1 MNVESVLLSKNRD
14 AFNRVINIMR
24 SLIVKN
30 EAEAEAAES
39 VDTADAYDRYSYAVE
54 GTDSV
59 LDYNL
64 SITDLLEA
72 GFTESSA
79 KEYMVYPKKLQ
90 TLLMYNNDNAK
101 ALISKKRKERI
112 DAYVEN
118 NVYYRPFC
126 GLPQDESQYIPITNS
141 DKVSDSD
148 PDIIYLHEVNYVSY
162 PKTYNRLFYERD
174 IDKVYEDFDYLY
186 LTFLESPMKPY
197 EIRNKKQFD
206 ICYYDKNALNAN
218 EYDYFFE
225 AYNMARNEI
234 MSLDYISAFEKTY
247 SAYSNTMFMFIL
259 YYTFNLYCA
268 KSMERYSVRDYTDDE
283 IYDILD
289 SNGLSKLK
297 TLDMGL
303 LKRVV
308 KNLPNIK
315 ANIGTNKIIDII
327 FDIVADNTLTV
338 KRYYLQKKYNIDS
351 LGNTVV
357 SKDNGLYSNQV
368 DLIFQEKTIK
378 QGDNATF
385 TQDGQYEYMDIVIQ
399 DDTWGATHDITIDQ
413 KEKIKTEMKKQLLE
427 ADFSSIMTKYIGISK
442 IIDMYVK
449 TIDANDK
456 LGILYQLNDLR
467 GNFLKDDMILYNG
480 TEVHALS
487 IYAAWCL
494 MYGTLNGLTDP
505 DYIIK
510 NVSTIE
516 GIMKLRRNSDI
527 PNEVDRMRDMVIDL
541 GNGYNKTLGDY
552 LSDKEISEYLVGFNF
567 DATTP
572 IEDIVSQYDENYE
585 IIERIKNNLNKQSN
599 YDEYVVWETI
609 LKANN
614 TSANINALFGG
625 FNTYSSYIRTYDPEF
640 YKYIESISSGVE
652 RDTLVTVVKTLKDS
666 FSGYIR
672 EKSNSTIDMIID
684 EEDAAGE
691 QSLEDIGILLNQ
703 FMSCYDQLL
712 SQEFHV
718 GYDDPD
724 ENSLV
729 LLYASFRD
737 IFILSSSEFLELKD
751 SIILDKIKTFV
762 DEDYL
767 ELIHK
772 ITDNISDEKYEDLS
786 LDYEFISDFMKEIFR
801 EYIEIYYIK
810 QRDII
815 KSKPSCKLVLE
826 HEIVKIEEL

>member
-1 MNVESVLLSKNRD
+1 M
-14 AFNRVINIMR
+14 
-24 SLIVKN
+24 
-30 EAEAEAAES
+30 
-39 VDTADAYDRYSYAVE
+39 
-54 GTDSV
+54 
-59 LDYNL
+59 
-64 SITDLLEA
+64 
-72 GFTESSA
+72 
-79 KEYMVYPKKLQ
+79 
-90 TLLMYNNDNAK
+90 
-101 ALISKKRKERI
+101 
-112 DAYVEN
+112 
-118 NVYYRPFC
+118 
-126 GLPQDESQYIPITNS
+126 
-141 DKVSDSD
+141 
-148 PDIIYLHEVNYVSY
+148 
-162 PKTYNRLFYERD
+162 
-174 IDKVYEDFDYLY
+174 
-186 LTFLESPMKPY
+186 
-197 EIRNKKQFD
+197 
-206 ICYYDKNALNAN
+206 
-218 EYDYFFE
+218 
-225 AYNMARNEI
+225 
-234 MSLDYISAFEKTY
+234 
-247 SAYSNTMFMFIL
+247 
-259 YYTFNLYCA
+259 
-268 KSMERYSVRDYTDDE
+268 
-283 IYDILD
+283 
-289 SNGLSKLK
+289 
-297 TLDMGL
+297 
-303 LKRVV
+303 
-308 KNLPNIK
+308 
-315 ANIGTNKIIDII
+315 
-327 FDIVADNTLTV
+327 
-338 KRYYLQKKYNIDS
+338 
-351 LGNTVV
+351 

-368 DLIFQEKTIK
+368 DLVFQEKTIK

-385 TQDGQYEYMDIVIQ
+385 TQDGQYDYMDIVIQ

-467 GNFLKDDMILYNG
+467 GNFLKDDMIIYSG

-494 MYGTLNGLTDP
+494 LYGTLNGLTDP

-541 GNGYNKTLGDY
+541 GNGYNKVLGDY

-572 IEDIVSQYDENYE
+572 IENIVSQYDENYE

-599 YDEYVVWETI
+599 YDEYIVWETI

-614 TSANINALFGG
+614 TSANINVLFGG
-625 FNTYSSYIRTYDPEF
+625 FDTYSSYIKAYDPEF
-640 YKYIESISSGVE
+640 YKYIESISSGIE
-652 RDTLVTVVKTLKDS
+652 RDTLVSIVKALKDS

-684 EEDAAGE
+684 EEDAAGD

-751 SIILDKIKTFV
+751 SVILDKIKAFV

-786 LDYEFISDFMKEIFR
+786 LDYVFVSDFMKEIFR
-801 EYIEIYYIK
+801 EYIEMYYIK

>member
-1 MNVESVLLSKNRD
+1 MNIESELLSKNRD
-14 AFNRVINIMR
+14 AFNRVVNLMR

-39 VDTADAYDRYSYAVE
+39 VETADAYDRYSYAVE
-54 GTDSV
+54 GTDSI

-79 KEYMVYPKKLQ
+79 KEYMIYPKKLQ

-101 ALISKKRKERI
+101 FLISKKRKERI
-112 DAYVEN
+112 DTYVEN

-148 PDIIYLHEVNYVSY
+148 PDIIYLHEVNYLSY

-206 ICYYDKNALNAN
+206 ICYYDKSALNAN

-225 AYNMARNEI
+225 AYNIARNEI
-234 MSLDYISAFEKTY
+234 MSLDYISAFETTY

-259 YYTFNLYCA
+259 YYTFNLYCT

-327 FDIVADNTLTV
+327 FDIVADKTLTV

-351 LGNTVV
+351 LGNTIV
-357 SKDNGLYSNQV
+357 SKDNGLYSDQV
-368 DLIFQEKTIK
+368 DLVFQEKTIK

-385 TQDGQYEYMDIVIQ
+385 TQDGQYDYMDIVIQ

-467 GNFLKDDMILYNG
+467 GNFLKDDMIIYSG

-494 MYGTLNGLTDP
+494 LYGTLNGLTDP

-516 GIMKLRRNSDI
+516 GVMKLRRNSDI

-541 GNGYNKTLGDY
+541 GNGYNKVLGDY

-572 IEDIVSQYDENYE
+572 IENIVSQYDENYE

-599 YDEYVVWETI
+599 YDEYIVWETI

-614 TSANINALFGG
+614 TSANINVLFGG
-625 FNTYSSYIRTYDPEF
+625 FDTYSSYIKAYDPEF
-640 YKYIESISSGVE
+640 YKYIESISSGIE
-652 RDTLVTVVKTLKDS
+652 RDTLVSIVKALKDS

-684 EEDAAGE
+684 EEDAAGD

-751 SIILDKIKTFV
+751 SIILDKIKAFV

-786 LDYEFISDFMKEIFR
+786 LDYVFVSDFMKEIFR
-801 EYIEIYYIK
+801 EYIEMYYIK

>member
-1 MNVESVLLSKNRD
+1 MNVESELLSKNRD
-14 AFNRVINIMR
+14 AFNRVVNLMR

-39 VDTADAYDRYSYAVE
+39 VETADAYDRYSYAVE
-54 GTDSV
+54 GTDSI

-79 KEYMVYPKKLQ
+79 KEYMIYPKKLQ
-90 TLLMYNNDNAK
+90 TLLMYNDDNAK
-101 ALISKKRKERI
+101 FLISKKRKERI

-148 PDIIYLHEVNYVSY
+148 PDIIYLPEVNYVSY

-206 ICYYDKNALNAN
+206 ICYYDKSALNAN

-225 AYNMARNEI
+225 AYSIARNEI
-234 MSLDYISAFEKTY
+234 MSLDYISAFETTY

-327 FDIVADNTLTV
+327 FDIVADKTLTV

-351 LGNTVV
+351 LGNTIV

-368 DLIFQEKTIK
+368 DLVFQEKTIK

-385 TQDGQYEYMDIVIQ
+385 TQDGQYDYMDIVIQ

-467 GNFLKDDMILYNG
+467 GNFLKDDMIIYNG

-541 GNGYNKTLGDY
+541 GNGYNKVLGDY

-572 IEDIVSQYDENYE
+572 IENIVSQYDENYE

-599 YDEYVVWETI
+599 YDEYIVWETI

-614 TSANINALFGG
+614 TSANINVLFGG
-625 FNTYSSYIRTYDPEF
+625 FDTYSSYIKAYDPEF
-640 YKYIESISSGVE
+640 YKYVESISSGIE
-652 RDTLVTVVKTLKDS
+652 RDALVSIVKALKDS

-684 EEDAAGE
+684 EEDAAGD

-751 SIILDKIKTFV
+751 SVILDKIKAFV

-786 LDYEFISDFMKEIFR
+786 LDYVFVSDFMKEIFR
-801 EYIEIYYIK
+801 EYIEMYYIK

>member
-1 MNVESVLLSKNRD
+1 MNVESELLSKNRD
-14 AFNRVINIMR
+14 AFNRVVNLMR

-30 EAEAEAAES
+30 EAEAEAAEN
-39 VDTADAYDRYSYAVE
+39 VETADAYDRYSYAVE
-54 GTDSV
+54 GTDSI

-79 KEYMVYPKKLQ
+79 KEYMIYPKKLQ

-101 ALISKKRKERI
+101 FLISKKRKERI

-206 ICYYDKNALNAN
+206 ICYYDKSALNAN

-225 AYNMARNEI
+225 AYNIARNEI
-234 MSLDYISAFEKTY
+234 MSLDYISAFETTY

-259 YYTFNLYCA
+259 YYTFNLYCT

-327 FDIVADNTLTV
+327 FDIVADKTLTV

-351 LGNTVV
+351 LGNTIV

-368 DLIFQEKTIK
+368 DLVFQEKTIK

-385 TQDGQYEYMDIVIQ
+385 TQDGQYDYMDIVIQ
-399 DDTWGATHDITIDQ
+399 DDTWGATHNITIDQ

-467 GNFLKDDMILYNG
+467 GNFLKDDMIIYSG

-494 MYGTLNGLTDP
+494 LYGTLNGLTDP

-516 GIMKLRRNSDI
+516 GVMKLRRNSDI

-541 GNGYNKTLGDY
+541 GNGYNKVLGDY

-572 IEDIVSQYDENYE
+572 IENIVSQYDENYE

-599 YDEYVVWETI
+599 YDEYIVWETI

-614 TSANINALFGG
+614 TSANINVLFGG
-625 FNTYSSYIRTYDPEF
+625 FDTYSSYIKAYDPEF
-640 YKYIESISSGVE
+640 YKYIESISSGIE
-652 RDTLVTVVKTLKDS
+652 RDTLVSIVKALKDS

-684 EEDAAGE
+684 EEDAAGD

-751 SIILDKIKTFV
+751 SVILDKIKAFV

-786 LDYEFISDFMKEIFR
+786 LDYVFVSDFMKEIFR
-801 EYIEIYYIK
+801 EYIEMYYIK

>member
-1 MNVESVLLSKNRD
+1 M
-14 AFNRVINIMR
+14 
-24 SLIVKN
+24 
-30 EAEAEAAES
+30 
-39 VDTADAYDRYSYAVE
+39 
-54 GTDSV
+54 
-59 LDYNL
+59 
-64 SITDLLEA
+64 
-72 GFTESSA
+72 
-79 KEYMVYPKKLQ
+79 
-90 TLLMYNNDNAK
+90 
-101 ALISKKRKERI
+101 
-112 DAYVEN
+112 
-118 NVYYRPFC
+118 
-126 GLPQDESQYIPITNS
+126 
-141 DKVSDSD
+141 
-148 PDIIYLHEVNYVSY
+148 
-162 PKTYNRLFYERD
+162 
-174 IDKVYEDFDYLY
+174 
-186 LTFLESPMKPY
+186 
-197 EIRNKKQFD
+197 
-206 ICYYDKNALNAN
+206 
-218 EYDYFFE
+218 
-225 AYNMARNEI
+225 
-234 MSLDYISAFEKTY
+234 
-247 SAYSNTMFMFIL
+247 
-259 YYTFNLYCA
+259 
-268 KSMERYSVRDYTDDE
+268 
-283 IYDILD
+283 
-289 SNGLSKLK
+289 SKLK
-297 TLDMGL
+297 ALDMGL

-327 FDIVADNTLTV
+327 FDIVADKTLTV

-351 LGNTVV
+351 LGNTIV
-357 SKDNGLYSNQV
+357 SKDNGLYSDQV
-368 DLIFQEKTIK
+368 DLVFQEKTIK

-385 TQDGQYEYMDIVIQ
+385 TQDGQYDYMDIVIQ

-467 GNFLKDDMILYNG
+467 GNFLKDDMIIYSG

-494 MYGTLNGLTDP
+494 LYGTLNGLTDP

-527 PNEVDRMRDMVIDL
+527 PNEVNRMRDMVIDL
-541 GNGYNKTLGDY
+541 GNGYNKVLGDY

-572 IEDIVSQYDENYE
+572 IENIVSQYDENYE

-599 YDEYVVWETI
+599 YDEYIVWETI

-614 TSANINALFGG
+614 TSANINVLFGG
-625 FNTYSSYIRTYDPEF
+625 FDTYSSYIRAYDPEF
-640 YKYIESISSGVE
+640 YKYIESISSGIE
-652 RDTLVTVVKTLKDS
+652 RDTLVSIVKALKDS

-684 EEDAAGE
+684 EEDAAGD

-751 SIILDKIKTFV
+751 SIILDKIKAFV

-786 LDYEFISDFMKEIFR
+786 LDYVFVSDFMKEIFR
-801 EYIEIYYIK
+801 EYIEMYYIK

>member
-1 MNVESVLLSKNRD
+1 MNVESELLSKNRD
-14 AFNRVINIMR
+14 AFNRVVNLMR

-39 VDTADAYDRYSYAVE
+39 VETADAYDRYSYAVE
-54 GTDSV
+54 GTDSI

-79 KEYMVYPKKLQ
+79 KEYMIYPKKLQ
-90 TLLMYNNDNAK
+90 TLLMHNNDNAK
-101 ALISKKRKERI
+101 FLISKKRKERI

-141 DKVSDSD
+141 DKVSDND
-148 PDIIYLHEVNYVSY
+148 PDVIYLHEVNYVSY

-206 ICYYDKNALNAN
+206 ICYYDKSALNAN

-225 AYNMARNEI
+225 AYNIARNEI
-234 MSLDYISAFEKTY
+234 MSLDYISAFETTY

-327 FDIVADNTLTV
+327 FDIVADKTLTV

-351 LGNTVV
+351 LGNTIV

-368 DLIFQEKTIK
+368 DLVFQEKTIK

-385 TQDGQYEYMDIVIQ
+385 TQDGQYDYMDIVIQ

-467 GNFLKDDMILYNG
+467 GNFLKDDMIIYSG

-494 MYGTLNGLTDP
+494 LYGTLNGLTDP

-527 PNEVDRMRDMVIDL
+527 PNEVNRMRDMVIDL
-541 GNGYNKTLGDY
+541 GNGYNKVLGDY

-572 IEDIVSQYDENYE
+572 IENIVSQYDENYE

-599 YDEYVVWETI
+599 YDEYIVWETI

-614 TSANINALFGG
+614 TSANINVLFGG
-625 FNTYSSYIRTYDPEF
+625 FDTYSSYIRAYDPEF
-640 YKYIESISSGVE
+640 YKYIESISSGIE
-652 RDTLVTVVKTLKDS
+652 RDTLVSIIKALKDS

-684 EEDAAGE
+684 EEDAAGD

-751 SIILDKIKTFV
+751 SVILDKIKAFV

-786 LDYEFISDFMKEIFR
+786 LDYVFVSDFMKEIFR
-801 EYIEIYYIK
+801 EYIEMYYIK

>member
-1 MNVESVLLSKNRD
+1 MNVESELLSKNRD
-14 AFNRVINIMR
+14 AFNRVVNLMR

-39 VDTADAYDRYSYAVE
+39 VETADAYDRYSYAVE
-54 GTDSV
+54 GTDSI

-79 KEYMVYPKKLQ
+79 KEYMIYPKKLQ

-101 ALISKKRKERI
+101 FLISKKRKERI

-141 DKVSDSD
+141 DKVSDND
-148 PDIIYLHEVNYVSY
+148 PDVIYLHEVNYVSY

-206 ICYYDKNALNAN
+206 ICYYDKSALNAN

-225 AYNMARNEI
+225 AYNIARNEI
-234 MSLDYISAFEKTY
+234 MSLDYISAFETTY

-327 FDIVADNTLTV
+327 FDIVADKTLTV

-351 LGNTVV
+351 LGNTIV
-357 SKDNGLYSNQV
+357 SKDNGLYSDQV
-368 DLIFQEKTIK
+368 DLVFQEKTIK

-385 TQDGQYEYMDIVIQ
+385 TQDGQYDYMDIVIQ
-399 DDTWGATHDITIDQ
+399 DDTWGATHNITIDK

-467 GNFLKDDMILYNG
+467 GNFLKDDMIIYNG

-494 MYGTLNGLTDP
+494 LYGTLNGLTDP

-541 GNGYNKTLGDY
+541 GNGYNKVLGDY

-572 IEDIVSQYDENYE
+572 IENIVSQYDENYE

-599 YDEYVVWETI
+599 YDEYIVWETI

-614 TSANINALFGG
+614 TSANINVLFGG
-625 FNTYSSYIRTYDPEF
+625 FDTYSSYIKAYDPEF
-640 YKYIESISSGVE
+640 YKYIESISSGIE
-652 RDTLVTVVKTLKDS
+652 RDTLVSIIKALKDS

-684 EEDAAGE
+684 EEDAAGD

-751 SIILDKIKTFV
+751 SVILDKIKAFV

-786 LDYEFISDFMKEIFR
+786 LDYVFVSDFMKEIFR
-801 EYIEIYYIK
+801 EYIEMYYIK